1 MARIPIDI
9 ATGRLK
15 EQNIVVGIDLGT
27 TNSIIARTVEG
38 KPEAISDYNKP
49 EVVPSVV
56 YFSPSGNIVVGEE
69 AVDFLV
75 KDPQNTVYSIKRF
88 MGKSY
93 QDMVGMPHFYSF
105 ELVPEIDSEKL
116 VQIKV
121 GGKIYSPIEISSLI
135 LRELKQRA
143 EHRLKQTIQK
153 AVITVPA
160 YFNDAQRQAT
170 KDAGKMAGLEV
181 LRIINEPTAAA
192 LAYGLGNP
200 SDEEKLVAVYDLGGG
215 TFDITI
221 LRIVGGVFD
230 VIATN
235 GDTFLGGDDFDN
247 AIARHWLET
256 VQISSADL
264 AACKE
269 AEQSLRLLAKSAKTA
284 LSSQNSWQGSFS
296 FSGRAYEL
304 SLNEETLLRL
314 SQPLIARTLACCQK
328 ALDDAELNPSQLDSV
343 ILVGGSTR
351 MPIVKKAVE
360 NFFGKKPYDEL
371 NPDLVVALGAAVQA
385 DVLAGKRKDVLL
397 LDVTPLSLGIE
408 TMGGLM
414 DVLIQRNTRIPIQS
428 KRLYTTSVDGQVNM
442 RISVYQGER
451 ELVKDNRKLAE
462 FELRGIPAMPAGL
475 PKVEVTFT
483 LDADGILKVS
493 AVELRSGVSQTIAVE
508 PKYGLTD
515 EQLEKMLLDSL
526 QNAQTDMQER
536 LLLETINHAK
546 QILYHSNKFIQKHS
560 SLLAPQEKNE
570 LLRLITELEQSLK
583 GKNKAHIQAAIDKL
597 EAYSKP
603 FAAQVMDQAVKAAI
617 VGKSIE
623 STL

>member
-9 ATGRLK
+9 ASGRLK
-15 EQNIVVGIDLGT
+15 EENIIVGIDLGT
-27 TNSIIARTVEG
+27 TNSIIARSVEG
-38 KPEAISDYNKP
+38 EPEAISDYNKS
-49 EVVPSVV
+49 EVMPSVV
-56 YFSPSGNIVVGEE
+56 YFSRSGNILVGED
-69 AVDFLV
+69 ALPFLV
-75 KDPQNTVYSIKRF
+75 KDPENTVYSIKRF

-93 QDMVGMPHFYSF
+93 KDIVTSPHFYSF
-105 ELVPEIDSEKL
+105 KLVPETDSEKL
-116 VQIKV
+116 AQVSV
-121 GGKIYSPIEISSLI
+121 GGKTYSPIEISALI
-135 LRELKQRA
+135 LRELKDRA

-170 KDAGKMAGLEV
+170 RDAGKLAGLEV

-200 SDEEKLVAVYDLGGG
+200 NDDEKLVAVYDLGGG
-215 TFDITI
+215 TFDVTI

-230 VIATN
+230 VMATS

-247 AIARHWLET
+247 FITRHWLE
-256 VQISSADL
+256 VMQISATEL
-264 AACKE
+264 AGCKE
-269 AEQSLRLLAKSAKTA
+269 SEQTLRLLAKSAKTA
-284 LSSQNSWQGSFS
+284 LSSQSSWQGQFT
-296 FSGRAYEL
+296 FANHIYEL
-304 SLNEETLLRL
+304 SLTEETLERITR
-314 SQPLIARTLACCQK
+314 PLVARTLTCCQK
-328 ALDDAELNPSQLDSV
+328 ALNDAALSASRLDSI

-351 MPIVKKAVE
+351 MPIIKKAVE
-360 NFFGKKPYDEL
+360 NFFGKKPYDKL

-385 DVLAGKRKDVLL
+385 DVLAGRRKDVLL

-408 TMGGLM
+408 TIGGLM

-428 KRLYTTSVDGQVNM
+428 KRQYTTSVDGQVNM
-442 RISVYQGER
+442 RISIYQGER

-508 PKYGLTD
+508 PKYGLSD
-515 EQLEKMLLDSL
+515 EQLESMLIASL
-526 QNAQTDMQER
+526 QNAQADMQER

-546 QILYHSNKFIQKHS
+546 QILYHSHKFIQKHS
-560 SLLAPQEKNE
+560 AMLAPKERNE
-570 LLRLITELEQSLK
+570 LLRLMTELEQSLSE
-583 GKNKAHIQAAIDKL
+583 KNKAHIQAAIDKL

-603 FAAQVMDQAVKAAI
+603 FAAQIMDQAVRAAI
-617 VGKSIE
+617 VGKSI
-623 STL
+623 